1 MRRRLLVA
9 AVLGAVLALAA
20 LWWRG
25 RSTPAPIVMVAPD
38 TSAGAGV
45 QSATLYFASPDGAA
59 LVSEPREVL
68 QSDDLHER
76 VATLIAQ
83 LDRGSTHGG
92 VSVLPPG
99 TALRQVFIDNDG
111 LLTVDLTSAFRRGF
125 QGGSATEFM
134 ATASLVRTLSANL
147 PEVKRVLIVCAGRPI
162 ETLGGHLPLDQPLDV
177 TDWP

>member
-1 MRRRLLVA
+1 
-9 AVLGAVLALAA
+9 LAT

-25 RSTPAPIVMVAPD
+25 RQTQAPIVAAAPD

-45 QSATLYFASPDGAA
+45 QSVTLYFALPDGEA
-59 LVSEPREVL
+59 LVGEPREVL

-76 VATLIAQ
+76 VATLVAQ
-83 LDRGSTHGG
+83 LDRGSKRGG
-92 VSVLPPG
+92 VSVLPAG
-99 TALRQVFIDNDG
+99 TALRQAFIDNDG

-125 QGGSATEFM
+125 EGGSATEYM
-134 ATASLVRTLSANL
+134 AMASLVRTLAVNM
-147 PEVKRVLIVCAGRPI
+147 PEVKRVLIICAGRPI